1 MWFLGADRLR
11 RIWEKQKIKGISRAL
26 ILRLHYFKASLII
39 LEGTIFKY
47 LAFVWQETSK
57 YTVFQLYWLTQL
69 SCSSLPQWR
78 ERFKFVWGYVYTLAW
93 LKLGHEPTLDIL
105 ARTLHLH
112 SSQTVLI
119 GVATEW
125 QTVWAG
131 NCKQHFKV
139 SMKNSLNLSSAELDC
154 GSASG
159 LLQGK
164 GTSITQQG
172 LFKRTL
178 LVCTEA
184 VKLWGQ
190 AQAGVVP
197 KAGRN
202 GDSIPTTATRSVGEL
217 GADSVTAATLHQ
229 SCRRSLKITWT
240 SSACKSWVSLQVLVA
255 DSGSCLLPGSRE
267 WNLSQR
273 AVFAGPWASRKRAL
287 STSTSLTQEVGWL
300 SLPPSCGAG
309 VFLYMGMLGQSK

>member
-1 MWFLGADRLR
+1 MTRNIQIYCLPAFLTDAV
-11 RIWEKQKIKGISRAL
+11 
-26 ILRLHYFKASLII
+26 ILLC
-39 LEGTIFKY
+39 
-47 LAFVWQETSK
+47 LATM
-57 YTVFQLYWLTQL
+57 
-69 SCSSLPQWR
+69 
-78 ERFKFVWGYVYTLAW
+78 ERFKFVWGYVYTLTW

-119 GVATEW
+119 GVAMER
-125 QTVWAG
+125 QMVWAG

-139 SMKNSLNLSSAELDC
+139 LMKNSLNLSSAELDC
-154 GSASG
+154 GNASG

-164 GTSITQQG
+164 GTSINTAGAVQ
-172 LFKRTL
+172 KNL

-190 AQAGVVP
+190 AQGGVVP

-240 SSACKSWVSLQVLVA
+240 SLACRSWVSLQVPA
-255 DSGSCLLPGSRE
+255 TDSGSCLLPGF
-267 WNLSQR
+267 QR
-273 AVFAGPWASRKRAL
+273 MEFVPRCCFARPWASRKRAL
-287 STSTSLTQEVGWL
+287 STSTSLTQEAGWL
-300 SLPPSCGAG
+300 SLPPSCVAG
-309 VFLYMGMLGQSK
+309 VFLYMGTLGQSK